1 MKMINEKE
9 CDKNNFYRLQHLPAD
24 PSRVL
29 AVFMAA
35 MASLFLPLRP
45 LEGVLNCI
53 SDDVAALVQD
63 RVP

>member
-1 MKMINEKE
+1 MINEKE

-35 MASLFLPLRP
+35 IASLFLPLRP
-45 LEGVLNCI
+45 LEGILDCI
-53 SDDVAALVQD
+53 PDYVAGLMKD

>member
-1 MKMINEKE
+1 MINEKE
-9 CDKNNFYRLQHLPAD
+9 CDKNNFYHLQHLAAD

-35 MASLFLPLRP
+35 MASLFLPFRP
-45 LEGVLNCI
+45 LEGILDCI
-53 SDDVAALVQD
+53 SDYVAALVKD